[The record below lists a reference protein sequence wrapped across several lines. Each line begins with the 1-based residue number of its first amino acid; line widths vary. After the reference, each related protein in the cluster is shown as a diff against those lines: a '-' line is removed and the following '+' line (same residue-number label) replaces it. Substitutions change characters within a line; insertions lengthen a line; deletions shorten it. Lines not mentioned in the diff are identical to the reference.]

1 MLGTIVAAPELPPVN
16 MWIKREPLRQ
26 RFRLA
31 KSKRHLKGLASRSEM
46 QIDYSDGTRE
56 ENVIQL

>member
-1 MLGTIVAAPELPPVN
+1 